1 MIFLFLCKNRDMQL
15 KYIFKIFIL
24 SLLFI
29 STSNSIFAQKE
40 ETETVFIPAEYDTI
54 YEDIKVKDAYY
65 ELIHHLAVLDTM
77 MIEVKLKEKSRILK
91 ENWKTTYSF
100 TKKPD
105 ADSIGGK
112 WVGVKEK
119 GCVSQNPED
128 CRYEILVPESPEYDL
143 KTMTNYIG
151 ATWDEE
157 NELPE
162 TIVYVPRIIEI
173 KAARVERIYIPA
185 KYETIEKY
193 ILRKRAKI
201 ITRPKD

>member
-1 MIFLFLCKNRDMQL
+1 MRLE
-15 KYIFKIFIL
+15 YIFNIFIL

-29 STSNSIFAQKE
+29 SSSNSLFAQKE
-40 ETETVFIPAEYDTI
+40 TTETVYVAAEYDTT
-54 YEDIKVKDAYY
+54 YEEIKIKDAYY
-65 ELIHHLAVLDTM
+65 QLINHSALLDTI
-77 MIEVKLKEKSRILK
+77 MIGVKLKEKSRVLK

-100 TKKPD
+100 TKKSNT
-105 ADSIGGK
+105 DSIAGK

-119 GCVSQNPED
+119 GCTSPNPED
-128 CRYEILVPESPEYDL
+128 CKYQIWVPESPEYDL

-162 TIVYVPRIIEI
+162 TMVYIPRIIEI

-185 KYETIEKY
+185 KYESIEKY
-193 ILRKRAKI
+193 VLRKRAKI
-201 ITRPKD
+201 IIRPKDE